1 MRRVV
6 TSLVRVDVHSE
17 NYLSRYKLKTNM
29 KNEELYVWVN
39 NEDDSIEQAMLISTV
54 TNKSVFFHRI
64 DGIPAWIDD
73 GLRAVR

>member
-1 MRRVV
+1 MRRVI

-17 NYLSRYKLKTNM
+17 NYLSRYKFNTNK

-39 NEDDSIEQAMLISTV
+39 NEDDTIEQAMLISTV
-54 TNKSVFFHRI
+54 TTKSVFFHRI